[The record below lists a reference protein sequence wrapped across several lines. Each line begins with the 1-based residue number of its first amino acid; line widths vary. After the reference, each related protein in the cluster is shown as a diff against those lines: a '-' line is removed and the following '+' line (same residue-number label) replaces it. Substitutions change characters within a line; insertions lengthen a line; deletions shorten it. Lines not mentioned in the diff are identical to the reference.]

1 MIDEAN
7 EAECAIN
14 RVLTTLVNLE
24 VLGKSLVLENSR
36 KLRMENHLG
45 EFFSGNFRVT
55 I

>member
-24 VLGKSLVLENSR
+24 VLGKSLV
-36 KLRMENHLG
+36 G
-45 EFFSGNFRVT
+45 PGFSSVGSALV
-55 I
+55 

>member
-24 VLGKSLVLENSR
+24 VLGKSLVLENS
-36 KLRMENHLG
+36 G
-45 EFFSGNFRVT
+45 ETQNGESPVEL
-55 I
+55 